1 MMADYTKEE
10 TIKLT
15 QDFIDKNNI
24 DITLK
29 EIQDIIYES
38 DSHKP
43 LLELWMMLCE
53 KAWIELEQTHIDL
66 ITNCWNNF
74 PHKALWWK
82 SPREMIR

>member
-53 KAWIELEQTHIDL
+53 KA
-66 ITNCWNNF
+66 
-74 PHKALWWK
+74 
-82 SPREMIR
+82 